1 MQKGYTPKE
10 KGDKRDTRN
19 KVGSVIKSVYV
30 CDLWGLVDSIYYQ
43 LKQEKESNIGQI
55 RKALNGSGT

>member
-19 KVGSVIKSVYV
+19 KVGSAIKGVYV
-30 CDLWGLVDSIYYQ
+30 CDLWGWMDSIYDQ
-43 LKQEKESNIGQI
+43 LNQEKEQHRTN
-55 RKALNGSGT
+55 